1 MEKASAAGR
10 LRGAVLAVGLAAAAI
25 VPFLPALAGRFVMD
39 DHVEIDQNP
48 LITGSWD
55 WRKALLSDVYAG
67 RGSSTSGLYRPAAT
81 VAYRLIA
88 LPAGA
93 SPLPFHIVNLLLHA
107 GAVLAGYAALRSAGS
122 ASGAAGA
129 ASLLFA
135 VHPVQVDIV
144 APGSGLK
151 DLLAAAAGLASL
163 LAWMKHRRPSSLSP
177 AWLAVCCGFL
187 LVAVLSKESVAA
199 VPLLF
204 IAADAL
210 GLPVVEKQNKI
221 ARDVLPEPAAAGAW
235 LRNWRKFRRIA
246 PSWLAVAAVMV
257 FAGFMRI
264 LATGGLYHA
273 SPIPPVDNP
282 LVEQSPFLARLSALR
297 VFVRSLTLLLWPARF
312 SHDYSADSIP
322 LARSRLEPAVVIGAL
337 LLAAL
342 LLAVPLL
349 VRAREWVAAFGLAAF
364 LAFWLVVSNLVVL
377 FGSIMAPRLLALPAW
392 GLCVAVAAIG
402 ALVQKRGGA
411 AGRRGVSGLLLVA
424 SFACA
429 ADRKSTRL
437 NSSH

>member
-10 LRGAVLAVGLAAAAI
+10 LTEAVLAVGLAAAAI

-122 ASGAAGA
+122 ASGVAGA

-163 LAWMKHRRPSSLSP
+163 LAWMKHRRPESP
-177 AWLAVCCGFL
+177 
-187 LVAVLSKESVAA
+187 
-199 VPLLF
+199 
-204 IAADAL
+204 
-210 GLPVVEKQNKI
+210 
-221 ARDVLPEPAAAGAW
+221 
-235 LRNWRKFRRIA
+235 
-246 PSWLAVAAVMV
+246 
-257 FAGFMRI
+257 
-264 LATGGLYHA
+264 
-273 SPIPPVDNP
+273 
-282 LVEQSPFLARLSALR
+282 
-297 VFVRSLTLLLWPARF
+297 
-312 SHDYSADSIP
+312 
-322 LARSRLEPAVVIGAL
+322 
-337 LLAAL
+337 
-342 LLAVPLL
+342 
-349 VRAREWVAAFGLAAF
+349 
-364 LAFWLVVSNLVVL
+364 
-377 FGSIMAPRLLALPAW
+377 
-392 GLCVAVAAIG
+392 
-402 ALVQKRGGA
+402 
-411 AGRRGVSGLLLVA
+411 
-424 SFACA
+424 
-429 ADRKSTRL
+429 
-437 NSSH
+437 

>member
-67 RGSSTSGLYRPAAT
+67 RGSSTSGLYRRAAT
-81 VAYRLIA
+81 VASRLIA

-151 DLLAAAAGLASL
+151 DLLAVAAGLASL
-163 LAWMKHRRPSSLSP
+163 LAWMKHRRPESLSP

-199 VPLLF
+199 LPLLF
-204 IAADAL
+204 LAADAL

-235 LRNWRKFRRIA
+235 WRKFRRIA
-246 PSWLAVAAVMV
+246 PSWLAVAAVMI

-273 SPIPPVDNP
+273 PPIPPVDNP
-282 LVEQSPFLARLSALR
+282 LVEQSPFLAPLSAL
-297 VFVRSLTLLLWPARF
+297 P
-312 SHDYSADSIP
+312 
-322 LARSRLEPAVVIGAL
+322 
-337 LLAAL
+337 
-342 LLAVPLL
+342 
-349 VRAREWVAAFGLAAF
+349 
-364 LAFWLVVSNLVVL
+364 
-377 FGSIMAPRLLALPAW
+377 
-392 GLCVAVAAIG
+392 
-402 ALVQKRGGA
+402 
-411 AGRRGVSGLLLVA
+411 
-424 SFACA
+424 
-429 ADRKSTRL
+429 
-437 NSSH
+437 

>member
-10 LRGAVLAVGLAAAAI
+10 LTEAVLAVGLAAAAI

-122 ASGAAGA
+122 ACGVAGA

-163 LAWMKHRRPSSLSP
+163 LAWMKHRRPESPSP

-199 VPLLF
+199 LPLLF
-204 IAADAL
+204 LAADAL

-221 ARDVLPEPAAAGAW
+221 ARDVLPEPAAAEAW
-235 LRNWRKFRRIA
+235 LRNWKKFRRIA
-246 PSWLAVAAVMV
+246 PSWL
-257 FAGFMRI
+257 
-264 LATGGLYHA
+264 
-273 SPIPPVDNP
+273 
-282 LVEQSPFLARLSALR
+282 
-297 VFVRSLTLLLWPARF
+297 
-312 SHDYSADSIP
+312 
-322 LARSRLEPAVVIGAL
+322 
-337 LLAAL
+337 
-342 LLAVPLL
+342 
-349 VRAREWVAAFGLAAF
+349 
-364 LAFWLVVSNLVVL
+364 
-377 FGSIMAPRLLALPAW
+377 
-392 GLCVAVAAIG
+392 
-402 ALVQKRGGA
+402 
-411 AGRRGVSGLLLVA
+411 
-424 SFACA
+424 
-429 ADRKSTRL
+429 
-437 NSSH
+437 